1 MKTRYA
7 SFTPSNSQSTF
18 SPAWAIRF
26 TICIVLISVSACS
39 RTAQTGPQSKL
50 RLEVGQI
57 KEVTLSASG
66 DGSTQL
72 VGTSDNQE
80 VVDVTRKQPGP
91 ESTATIQTGDSGP
104 IVFLIKGVTVGK
116 ANVTFSE
123 KKTGEEGSGQA
134 KKTYVVE
141 VRAK

>member
-1 MKTRYA
+1 M
-7 SFTPSNSQSTF
+7 
-18 SPAWAIRF
+18 
-26 TICIVLISVSACS
+26 ISVSACS